1 MTEAEKW
8 LGEYAG
14 NQQQVERPLVYWPGA
29 FAVIIGL
36 VGLLWSLPVPGAFR
50 AISPVLNWGSTFLLA
65 ATVYYFVISVPLA
78 IGMLPFTL
86 GLAALEMRIAHL
98 TLLPSPWASVG
109 LLAAGIAAIWL
120 SKNRESDA
128 GYVWRHL
135 LLVML
140 GPLWLLSDLYR
151 RLRIPY

>member
-1 MTEAEKW
+1 MTDAERW
-8 LGEYAG
+8 LGEFAA
-14 NQQQVERPLVYWPGA
+14 NQQQVGLPLVYWPGI

-36 VGLLWSLPVPGAFR
+36 VGLLWSLPVPDAFR
-50 AISPVLNWGSTFLLA
+50 AISPVLNWGTTFLLA

-86 GLAALEMRIAHL
+86 GLVALEMRIAHFTQL
-98 TLLPSPWASVG
+98 PLAWATLS
-109 LLAAGIAAIWL
+109 LLAAGMLAIWF
-120 SKNRESDA
+120 SQSQEATRDF
-128 GYVWRHL
+128 VWRHL